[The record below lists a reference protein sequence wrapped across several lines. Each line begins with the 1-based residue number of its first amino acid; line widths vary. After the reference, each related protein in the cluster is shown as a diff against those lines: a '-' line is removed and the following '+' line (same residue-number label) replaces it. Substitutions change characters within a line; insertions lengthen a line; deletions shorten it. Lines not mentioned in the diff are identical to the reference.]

1 MSPIKLR
8 LMVIYLCDRL
18 GAQILNHSL
27 APMSFSNWSMPLRVL
42 GGWEPLGTYVLCA
55 FKGT

>member
-1 MSPIKLR
+1 
-8 LMVIYLCDRL
+8 MVIYLCDRL